1 MSTSNQY
8 NVRLLEDD
16 ADPIVVDPATVGC
29 GFLLFPSSM
38 NRIVTESLVHQAL
51 ETNKTALW
59 AAVRREK
66 AAIPV
71 HMITSSSAIS
81 PSDAAIALESIGRY
95 PDHSIA
101 LDTMQLSPDGGRTLV
116 TIYVGFSYKSDYRE
130 VIVAGPQKILPGRT
144 QPKVQLAGAESVKT
158 TPERQPKTATAP
170 SQQKTAHKRKWWAVW
185 R

>member
-1 MSTSNQY
+1 MSTGNQI

-38 NRIVTESLVHQAL
+38 ARIVTESLVHQAL

-59 AAVRREK
+59 AAVRRQN

-71 HMITSSSAIS
+71 HMMTSSHPIS
-81 PSDAAIALESIGRY
+81 PSDAVVALERIGKY
-95 PDHSIA
+95 QGHSVA

-116 TIYVGFSYKSDYRE
+116 TIYVGFSYKSDSRE
-130 VIVAGPQKILPGRT
+130 VIVAGPQKILPGR
-144 QPKVQLAGAESVKT
+144 A
-158 TPERQPKTATAP
+158 ATAG
-170 SQQKTAHKRKWWAVW
+170 
-185 R
+185 